1 MIKTIKLLQSALD
14 SIKELGY
21 DYTTEDNTIS
31 VKLLDIDYDFDH
43 YLIDPDKQLCFQYG
57 IDYNYLISINWS
69 FLVNNHSQSL
79 LGC

>member
-21 DYTTEDNTIS
+21 DYTTDGDTIS
-31 VKLLDIDYDFDH
+31 VEVYDLEYDYDH

-57 IDYNYLISINWS
+57 INYDHLVSIN
-69 FLVNNHSQSL
+69 
-79 LGC
+79 

>member
-1 MIKTIKLLQSALD
+1 MIKTIKLLKSSLD

-21 DYTTEDNTIS
+21 DYTTDGNTIS

-57 IDYNYLISINWS
+57 INYDHLVSIN
-69 FLVNNHSQSL
+69 
-79 LGC
+79 